1 MVWRSTAAVIT
12 APIRNARTYLN
23 RRLSESIMLAT
34 PRQKPRVTLAIFLAP
49 SRVFDSAARHSPADA
64 IAQFGQRA
72 IMAVRP
78 NLNFT
83 KTISNGLRQC
93 GQESASSPRLI
104 NTAQTSPRNRRLWL
118 LLFPN
123 HVLCF
128 PVPSLTCDSERYY
141 RGYAAHAHRRL
152 IGRPPLRTPTP
163 ERTPRAAALGR
174 AD

>member
-23 RRLSESIMLAT
+23 RRLSESILQV
-34 PRQKPRVTLAIFLAP
+34 PRQKPRVILAIFLAL
-49 SRVFDSAARHSPADA
+49 SRVFDSAARHCSTDA

-83 KTISNGLRQC
+83 KTISHGLRQC

-104 NTAQTSPRNRRLWL
+104 NTVQTSPRNRRLWL

-128 PVPSLTCDSERYY
+128 SCSL
-141 RGYAAHAHRRL
+141 AN
-152 IGRPPLRTPTP
+152 LRQR
-163 ERTPRAAALGR
+163 EVL
-174 AD
+174 

>member
-23 RRLSESIMLAT
+23 RRLSESILQV
-34 PRQKPRVTLAIFLAP
+34 PRQKPRVILAIFLAL
-49 SRVFDSAARHSPADA
+49 SRVFDSAARHSSADA

-83 KTISNGLRQC
+83 KTISNGRRQC
-93 GQESASSPRLI
+93 GQQSASSTPSKLASG
-104 NTAQTSPRNRRLWL
+104 TGNRDYYF
-118 LLFPN
+118 FPIMSF
-123 HVLCF
+123 VF

-141 RGYAAHAHRRL
+141 R
-152 IGRPPLRTPTP
+152 
-163 ERTPRAAALGR
+163 
-174 AD
+174 